1 MCQPAAVDRA
11 AIVCLE
17 RRLDLTDMF
26 PVRVGRCGFLFLARI
41 ARPPFATIGL
51 AIEADLDAMGFDET
65 ARYGAAD
72 LRIGPGRLQG
82 AGGRASAQP
91 ERNAG
96 SD

>member
-72 LRIGPGRLQG
+72 LRIGPGRLQC
-82 AGGRASAQP
+82 AGGRARSQP
-91 ERNAG
+91 ERNAAR
-96 SD
+96 D